1 MHLIQATSAHEINTP
16 AFSIGGQDSTRPYIG
31 IHPPNISSISDQAMR
46 SLLLELDDYGLSPST
61 STTRGL
67 ASVAEAL
74 EAMSE
79 GSLPPQFHLSS
90 LDPGVGKTTL
100 IKHFIK
106 ALLASRHHEDV
117 SVLVCFSRLEEI
129 DRMFVDL
136 EAYKMEIAIWTGNED
151 MNAKSNIAP
160 NEARV
165 LLTTQ
170 QKLEAA
176 FKHYPRF
183 ADVTGLHYLD
193 RPRDVRIWDESLLP
207 GSEVLLS
214 ADDLSGL
221 WGHFRRSVPKL
232 CSSLEHLHAQLKEA
246 ATGDILRVPEL
257 DEMGGSAVRAEVDRL
272 LASDQTSPLDKKR
285 MDRLLQ
291 TTGQTL
297 PVHRSNY
304 GEVKLLDYRET
315 LPKDLAPMVV
325 LDASGRCRETY
336 SLMEDHRDNVVR
348 LHPAVK
354 DYSNLQISLWAKGS
368 GKSAHADD
376 KNEVLVRG
384 IAEKIMK
391 RTHEDWLIVHHKDD
405 LPGFRKRIEAHLGG
419 GVTGQLHFLSWGK
432 HHGTNAYAHVS
443 NVILASLLHL
453 PEEVYETRVRLCAG
467 MESTQV
473 ITDAKRKE
481 MALGEHL
488 HNVLQAL
495 CRASVRGLQADGTCP
510 PCKAYIIAPKAVGM
524 HSALSTLFPRCRLHE
539 WRPRGATKLSGAIQK
554 ALAVIDQGDSECFG
568 DEITYGDL
576 AAATGME
583 KRDFRK
589 RVAKDPRFKEEI
601 SRRDYFEGDIT
612 VETAKGHRKAKGL
625 VRHLVFPD
633 DPSSSFRIT
642 DLD

>member
-1 MHLIQATSAHEINTP
+1 MHFIQATSAFDLATLAP
-16 AFSIGGQDSTRPYIG
+16 SLGGQDPIRPCIG
-31 IHPPNISSISDQAMR
+31 IYPPNISSISSRAMQ
-46 SLLLELDDYGLSPST
+46 SLLLELSAYGLFPST

-67 ASVAEAL
+67 AAAAEAL

-90 LDPGVGKTTL
+90 LDPGLGKTTL
-100 IKHFIK
+100 IKHFIN

-129 DRMFVDL
+129 DRMFADL
-136 EAYKMEIAIWTGNED
+136 EAYKMEVAIWTGNED
-151 MNAKSNIAP
+151 MNAKAKTAP

-170 QKLEAA
+170 QKLEAT
-176 FKHYPRF
+176 FKHHTRF

-207 GSEVLLS
+207 GTEVLLS

-232 CSSLEHLHAQLKEA
+232 CSSLEHLHEQLKEA
-246 ATGDILRVPEL
+246 ATGDIIRVPEL
-257 DEMGGSAVRAEVDRL
+257 GEMGGKAGCAQVDRL
-272 LASDQTSPLDKKR
+272 LASDKTSSLDKER
-285 MDRLLQ
+285 LDRLLQ
-291 TTGQTL
+291 TTGETL

-304 GEVKLLDYRET
+304 GEAKLLDYRET

-336 SLMEDHRDNVVR
+336 SLMEDYRDDVVR
-348 LHPAVK
+348 LLSAVK

-384 IAEKIMK
+384 IAEKIME
-391 RTHEDWLIVHHKDD
+391 RPQEDWLIVHHKDD
-405 LPGFRKRIEAHLGG
+405 LTNLRKRIEAHLGN
-419 GVTGQLHFLSWGK
+419 GVADKLHFISWGK

-453 PEEVYETRVRLCAG
+453 PDEVYQTRVRLCAG
-467 MESTQV
+467 MESTHV

-488 HNVLQAL
+488 HNILQLCVALLSEAYRPMGRVLPAEL
-495 CRASVRGLQADGTCP
+495 TSSLPGRWVFITPFRRSSLDVSCMTGD
-510 PCKAYIIAPKAVGM
+510 PKASQSSQGQSRR
-524 HSALSTLFPRCRLHE
+524 HWRLSTSGMARGSAMRSPSWKSRMRLE
-539 WRPRGATKLSGAIQK
+539 
-554 ALAVIDQGDSECFG
+554 
-568 DEITYGDL
+568 
-576 AAATGME
+576 
-583 KRDFRK
+583 
-589 RVAKDPRFKEEI
+589 
-601 SRRDYFEGDIT
+601 
-612 VETAKGHRKAKGL
+612 
-625 VRHLVFPD
+625 
-633 DPSSSFRIT
+633 
-642 DLD
+642 